1 MSHAPILKHYQE
13 IADLSGQMLTKAQSQ
28 EWDELVA
35 LGARY
40 HEAVERLKVLDPL
53 DDDQKNA
60 RRELL
65 TRILDNDAQIRQLI
79 SPELERLSHLLGTF
93 KRQRTVLQAYYSTVR
108 PN

>member
-1 MSHAPILKHYQE
+1 MTQASILTYYQE
-13 IADLSGQMLTKAQSQ
+13 IADLSGQMLTKAQAQ
-28 EWDELVA
+28 EWAELVA
-35 LGARY
+35 LGSRY
-40 HEAVERLKVLDPL
+40 QAAVERLKALDPL
-53 DDDQKNA
+53 DDDQKNT

-65 TRILDNDAQIRQLI
+65 TRILDDDARIRQLI